1 MINYKNMKKL
11 IIRFTPFLTLIEREI
26 GRSRRVLGQAIIA
39 PLVTASLY
47 IFIFGYIVGSKIDSI
62 EGIKYISFVFPG
74 IFTMNL
80 ILAVFSATSFAI
92 YFMKF
97 QKTLEDFLTYP
108 VSYVELVL
116 SLIVSGLVRGLAI
129 MVALTIVG
137 LAFGVNDFA
146 HPFLL
151 LVYVLL
157 VSFVFGIVG
166 IVAGIWA
173 DNSFEKFGIVTNF
186 VITPLS
192 FLGGAFYSASMLPE
206 GLRFLLHLNPLF
218 YATDGIR
225 YALTGHSDT
234 PIWLGLLVLSGIGA
248 LFLGITVQIFKS
260 GWKLRS

>member
-1 MINYKNMKKL
+1 MTNYL
-11 IIRFTPFLTLIEREI
+11 TRFIPFFTLVQREVW
-26 GRSRRVLGQAIIA
+26 RSKRVMGQAIFA
-39 PLVTASLY
+39 PLITASLY
-47 IFIFGYIVGSKIDSI
+47 IFIFGYIVGSKISDI
-62 EGIKYISFVFPG
+62 NGIKYISFVFPG

-80 ILAVFSATSFAI
+80 ILAVFSATSFSI

-116 SLIVSGLVRGLAI
+116 SLIVSGLFRGLCI
-129 MVALTIVG
+129 MLALSIVG
-137 LAFGVNDFA
+137 IAFGVNYFA

-157 VSFVFGIVG
+157 TSFVFGLVG
-166 IVAGIWA
+166 LVAGIWA

-192 FLGGAFYSASMLPE
+192 FLGGAFYSVSMLPE
-206 GLRFLLHLNPLF
+206 NLRFLVHLNPLF

-225 YALTGHSDT
+225 YALTGSSDVS
-234 PIWLGLLVLSGIGA
+234 PVLSISILTIIGVV
-248 LFLGITVQIFKS
+248 FLAATVWIFKT